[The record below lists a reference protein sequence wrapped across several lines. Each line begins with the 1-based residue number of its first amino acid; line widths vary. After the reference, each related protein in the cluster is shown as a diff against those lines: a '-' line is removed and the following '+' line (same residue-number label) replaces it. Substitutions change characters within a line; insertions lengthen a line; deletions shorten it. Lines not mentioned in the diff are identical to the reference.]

1 MNMASRFTI
10 YSINQISDLIYQT
23 SYIIYDIYSILEYA
37 DIVWDNCTQY
47 ELNVLEKI
55 QIEAARIVNGTTK
68 LISVNLL
75 YQEIGWEPLTQR
87 RTKHKLHM
95 FYKMSNDLSPAY
107 LTSLVP
113 SSFEN
118 TVYSLRDSQNIRPV
132 LTRTQLYYKSF
143 IPSSIREWNELP
155 FECHNS
161 DSLTIFKHQLNK
173 NLPNIPKYYSYGLR
187 NLQIQHTRLRTE
199 CSSLNQHLFSKNIID
214 NPLCTCGEVESTRH
228 FLLDCSHYD
237 EIRVAMLNNISA
249 ICNPSLNV
257 LLYGDCQLDNRLNE
271 TIFREVQIFIAESK
285 RFDR

>member
-1 MNMASRFTI
+1 
-10 YSINQISDLIYQT
+10 
-23 SYIIYDIYSILEYA
+23 
-37 DIVWDNCTQY
+37 
-47 ELNVLEKI
+47 
-55 QIEAARIVNGTTK
+55 
-68 LISVNLL
+68 
-75 YQEIGWEPLTQR
+75 
-87 RTKHKLHM
+87 
-95 FYKMSNDLSPAY
+95 MSNDLSPAY

-155 FECHNS
+155 FECRNS